1 MTVGKSSE
9 LRRCH
14 GHEDAPL
21 GERRHVPSRQLRGR
35 RWPRRSV
42 CSAGSRTQRRTI
54 GGRRGSR
61 FGCLAGESVTLC
73 RAAVVTQAVDID
85 TGRLQ
90 SCGTVPIHVR
100 RRRRRFGGSGSASRR
115 WGWDSG
121 AGWSGQ
127 TATDLEAVL
136 ELCPH
141 LLEPRGR
148 HVCGDANS
156 GQRLISVVKRPCPNS
171 SSKLAQKGSFSRTV
185 EDTLSSP
192 RHVNNI
198 NQRKTQ

>member
-9 LRRCH
+9 LGCCH

-21 GERRHVPSRQLRGR
+21 GERRHVPSRQPRGW

-42 CSAGSRTQRRTI
+42 CSAGSRTQRCTI
-54 GGRRGSR
+54 RGQSGSC
-61 FGCLAGESVTLC
+61 FGCLVGERITLC
-73 RAAVVTQAVDID
+73 HAAVVTQAVPID

-100 RRRRRFGGSGSASRR
+100 RRRRRFGGSGSAGRR

-121 AGWSGQ
+121 ASWSGQ
-127 TATDLEAVL
+127 AATNLEAVL
-136 ELCPH
+136 ELRPH

-148 HVCGDANS
+148 HVCSDVNS
-156 GQRLISVVKRPCPNS
+156 GPL
-171 SSKLAQKGSFSRTV
+171 TV
-185 EDTLSSP
+185 DFGGQTAVSEF
-192 RHVNNI
+192 
-198 NQRKTQ
+198 